1 MKEISAFDVIGPVMI
16 GPSSSH
22 TAGAL
27 RIALLA
33 RKMFKPEI
41 AGARFVLYGS
51 FAETCRGHGI
61 DLALAAGIL
70 GFEADDPRIPESFS
84 YARKAGVG
92 LEFSLDTETKN
103 LHPNT
108 ADIYLRGKGK
118 EKMMIRGVSVGGGR
132 AEIRGID
139 GVDIKLSG
147 DYNTVFIEHRDAP
160 GIAAFITNKLSE
172 KRINIAFMRLYREA
186 KGKNA
191 YTIIEADEEI
201 PESVVSVIEE
211 HEFITCALLIR
222 QM

>member
-41 AGARFVLYGS
+41 VRARFVLYGS
-51 FAETCRGHGI
+51 FAETCSGHGI
-61 DLALAAGIL
+61 DKALTAGIL
-70 GFEADDPRIPESFS
+70 GFEADDQRIPESFS
-84 YARKAGVG
+84 YAREAGVG
-92 LEFSLDTETKN
+92 LEFSLDRETKD

-108 ADIYLRGKGK
+108 ADIYLTGRHG
-118 EKMMIRGVSVGGGR
+118 EKVLVRGVSLGGGR

-139 GVDIKLSG
+139 GVEIKLSG
-147 DYNTVFIEHRDAP
+147 DYYTIFIEHRDAP
-160 GIAAFITNKLSE
+160 GIAAFITAKLSE
-172 KRINIAFMRLYREA
+172 NHINIAFMRLYREG
-186 KGKNA
+186 KGESA

-201 PESVVSVIEE
+201 PEAVVSDIEE
-211 HEFITCALLIR
+211 HEHITSAILIR
-222 QM
+222 